1 MNEETTTLPSVFATV
16 VQVKW
21 LCYCN
26 LVSHLPRTLSF
37 ESRSVTNRATLFL
50 SSVSHIS
57 HSSTSTVIVNVMA
70 SRG

>member
-1 MNEETTTLPSVFATV
+1 MAICVATV
-16 VQVKW
+16 VLVKW

-37 ESRSVTNRATLFL
+37 ESRSVTNRATLLLF
-50 SSVSHIS
+50 SVLHIS
-57 HSSTSTVIVNVMA
+57 NGSKNTVIANLMV